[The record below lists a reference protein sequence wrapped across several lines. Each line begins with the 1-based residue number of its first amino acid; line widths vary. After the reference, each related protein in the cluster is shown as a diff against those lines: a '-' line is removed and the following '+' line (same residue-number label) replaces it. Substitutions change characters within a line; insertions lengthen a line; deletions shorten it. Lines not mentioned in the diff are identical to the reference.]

1 MTEPLYDP
9 EAERAVIGGALIDAA
24 SLFDLVGVV
33 VPDDFHDATLAHVWR
48 SLVAIAPERDVAA
61 PTGEVNTALLRAD
74 MLRRGS
80 WVPGQFA
87 GTTALLADIVCDM
100 ATSAHALTHGR
111 LVAELAARRRIRDA
125 GRVMQLEAV
134 DMTKP
139 FESVASRAVSAIT
152 TAQTAADSKSTVSHI
167 GDGLCDLLDAAM
179 NPISVRTSVE
189 VPFPTLDE
197 AMGGL
202 APGRITVLAAR
213 PGMGK
218 SAMALQM
225 ALHAAASV
233 PVLMFSL
240 EMPRAEIQAR
250 ALGQLGQIDSRLIEQ
265 RRLHASNGDV
275 QSAALA
281 ASQALVRLKLT
292 TDCATQSIARM
303 CTIGRREALARGV
316 RLIVVDYVQ
325 KASFDGLPDIGQSDS
340 RQVKI
345 GAGMKALK
353 SLAMDTGAHV
363 LTLAQIDRACE
374 DGEQPL
380 LSDLRESGDLE
391 QEADSVLFIYGP
403 RGEGGALTDDR
414 WLYHAKQRNGPSGS
428 RVPMIFARS
437 HTLFYEAPIASVE
450 EFNRAPRR
458 VGGPRNGVA
467 A

>member
-33 VPDDFHDATLAHVWR
+33 VPDDFHDAALAHVWR
-48 SLVAIAPERDVAA
+48 SIVAIAPERDVAA

-74 MLRRGS
+74 MQRRGT
-80 WVPGQFA
+80 WVPGQYA
-87 GTTALLADIVCDM
+87 GTTALLADIVCEM
-100 ATSAHALTHGR
+100 ATSAHAMTHGR
-111 LVAELAARRRIRDA
+111 HVAELAARRRIRDA

-139 FESVASRAVSAIT
+139 FEAVASRAVSAIT

-167 GDGLCDLLDAAM
+167 GDGLPDVLDGAM
-179 NPISVRTSVE
+179 NPDSVRTSVE
-189 VPFPTLDE
+189 IPFPTLDG

-202 APGRITVLAAR
+202 APGRVTVLAAR

-225 ALHAAASV
+225 ALHAAAAV
-233 PVLMFSL
+233 PVLVFSL

-250 ALGQLGQIDSRLIEQ
+250 SIGQLGQIDSRLIEQ
-265 RRLHASNGDV
+265 RRLHASSEEV
-275 QSAALA
+275 QLA
-281 ASQALVRLKLT
+281 AFAAAQALVRLRLT
-292 TDCATQSIARM
+292 VDCATDSIARM
-303 CTIGRREALARGV
+303 CTIVRREAAKGAR
-316 RLIVVDYVQ
+316 LVVLDYVQ
-325 KASFDGLPDIGQSDS
+325 KANFDGLDCGKSES

-353 SLAMDTGAHV
+353 RVALDTGVHV
-363 LTLAQIDRACE
+363 LALAQIDRACE
-374 DGEQPL
+374 DGEQPAL
-380 LSDLRESGDLE
+380 NDLRESGDLE

-403 RGEGGALTDDR
+403 RGDGTGVTDDR

-428 RVPMIFARS
+428 RIPLLFTRA
-437 HTLFYEAPIASVE
+437 HTLFYEAPVASVE
-450 EFNRAPRR
+450 EFNRGPRR
-458 VGGPRNGVA
+458 VGGSRNGVA